1 MRASQNTNSYSIY
14 KFILLSTK
22 TWFTT
27 WLVIAFFALW
37 SLASKA
43 DDEAVVSQPGIS
55 EPAIDEAATSQP
67 AKEIEVADMPAV
79 IEPITS
85 YTREQSKMQ
94 NDAYKQFIKLQISL
108 ASGTKN
114 ALGLGSYEQAYTH
127 YCALAGEARDPD
139 AQFAMGWL
147 YSTGKGV
154 EVNHDIAARF
164 FSLAA
169 IQGHREAREWLDKEP
184 GNAEL
189 AKLPACMHTHEN
201 SAAQV
206 LYRKRGPVYQLVK
219 KHAPKYGVDVDLAMA
234 VIAVESGF
242 NPKATSR
249 KKAQGLMQLLPD
261 TQARFH
267 VKDAY
272 DPEQNIKGG
281 LSYLRWL
288 IGHFKGDVELVTAAY
303 NAGENAVQRHKGI
316 PPYPETRDYVKRV
329 AHYYKKKHHEV
340 RQKSA
345 MRESDAVS
353 AAS

>member
-1 MRASQNTNSYSIY
+1 MNQPAEDVE
-14 KFILLSTK
+14 STPQ
-22 TWFTT
+22 
-27 WLVIAFFALW
+27 A
-37 SLASKA
+37 
-43 DDEAVVSQPGIS
+43 S
-55 EPAIDEAATSQP
+55 EPVPGYS
-67 AKEIEVADMPAV
+67 
-79 IEPITS
+79 
-85 YTREQSKMQ
+85 REQSKMQ
-94 NDAYKQFIKLQISL
+94 NEGYKQFIKLQTSL

-114 ALGLGSYEQAYTH
+114 ALGLSSYEQAYTD
-127 YCALAGEARDPD
+127 YCALAGEAHNPD
-139 AQFAMGWL
+139 AQFAMGWF

-169 IQGHREAREWLDKEP
+169 IQGHRDAREWLDKEP
-184 GNAEL
+184 GNVAL
-189 AKLPACMHTHEN
+189 AKLPACMHSQEN

-219 KHAPKYGVDVDLAMA
+219 KHAPTYGVDVDLAMA

-249 KKAQGLMQLLPD
+249 KQAQGLMQLLPD

-288 IGHFKGDVELVTAAY
+288 IAYFKGDVELVAAAY
-303 NAGENAVQRHKGI
+303 NAGENAVQRHQGI
-316 PPYPETRDYVKRV
+316 PPYPETRNYVKRI
-329 AHYYKKKHHEV
+329 AFYYKKKHHEV
-340 RQKSA
+340 RQKTA
-345 MRESDAVS
+345 MRQNDVASS
-353 AAS
+353 AS

>member
-1 MRASQNTNSYSIY
+1 MS
-14 KFILLSTK
+14 L
-22 TWFTT
+22 WFSMA
-27 WLVIAFFALW
+27 VFALC
-37 SLASKA
+37 SRSSSA
-43 DDEAVVSQPGIS
+43 DEEAVTNEVVINQPAEDMESTPQVS
-55 EPAIDEAATSQP
+55 EPAP
-67 AKEIEVADMPAV
+67 
-79 IEPITS
+79 S
-85 YTREQSKMQ
+85 YSREQSKMQ
-94 NDAYKQFIKLQISL
+94 NEGYKQFIKLQTSL

-114 ALGLGSYEQAYTH
+114 ALGLSNYEQAYTH
-127 YCALAGEARDPD
+127 YCALAGEAHNPD
-139 AQFAMGWL
+139 AQFAMGWF

-169 IQGHREAREWLDKEP
+169 IQGHRDAREWLDKEP
-184 GNAEL
+184 GNVEL
-189 AKLPACMHTHEN
+189 AKLPACMHSQDN

-219 KHAPKYGVDVDLAMA
+219 KHAPTYGVDVDLAMA

-288 IGHFKGDVELVTAAY
+288 IAYFKGDVELVAAAY
-303 NAGENAVQRHKGI
+303 NAGENAVQRHQGI
-316 PPYPETRDYVKRV
+316 PPYPETRNYVKRI
-329 AHYYKKKHHEV
+329 AFYYKKKHHEV
-340 RQKSA
+340 RQKTA
-345 MRESDAVS
+345 MRQSDIPSS
-353 AAS
+353 AS

>member
-1 MRASQNTNSYSIY
+1 MPLNTHITIVR
-14 KFILLSTK
+14 KKALLAPALLSAVYIA
-22 TWFTT
+22 
-27 WLVIAFFALW
+27 WLPISSSAN
-37 SLASKA
+37 
-43 DDEAVVSQPGIS
+43 EEVVDQPAIEEVVKS
-55 EPAIDEAATSQP
+55 ESEYTVEEPAVTYS
-67 AKEIEVADMPAV
+67 
-79 IEPITS
+79 
-85 YTREQSKMQ
+85 REQAVMK
-94 NDAYKQFIKLQISL
+94 NEGYKQFIKLQISL

-114 ALGLGSYEQAYTH
+114 ALGLTSYEQAYTH
-127 YCALAGEARDPD
+127 YCALAGESRDPD
-139 AQFAMGWL
+139 AQFAMGWF

-154 EVNHDIAARF
+154 EANHDIAARF

-169 IQGHREAREWLDKEP
+169 IQGHRDAREWLDNEP
-184 GNAEL
+184 GNAEI
-189 AKLPACMHTHEN
+189 AKLPACMRSHEN

-206 LYRKRGPVYQLVK
+206 LFRKRGPVYQLVK
-219 KHAPKYGVDVDLAMA
+219 KHAPIYDVDVDLAMA

-288 IGHFKGDVELVTAAY
+288 IAYFKGDVELVAAAY
-303 NAGENAVQRHKGI
+303 NAGENAVIRHHGI
-316 PPYPETRDYVKRV
+316 PPYPETRDYVKRI

-340 RQKSA
+340 KQKIA
-345 MRESDAVS
+345 VHGSDAVT

>member
-1 MRASQNTNSYSIY
+1 MLDLVSKNTGNISSVHKIC
-14 KFILLSTK
+14 LLISFRLVAAY
-22 TWFTT
+22 FT
-27 WLVIAFFALW
+27 LCSLSSHADEGALT
-37 SLASKA
+37 S
-43 DDEAVVSQPGIS
+43 EAEVVMN
-55 EPAIDEAATSQP
+55 QP
-67 AKEIEVADMPAV
+67 AEEVAVPDSPI
-79 IEPITS
+79 IEPVAGYS
-85 YTREQSKMQ
+85 REQSTMQ
-94 NDAYKQFIKLQISL
+94 NEGYKQFIKLQISL

-114 ALGLGSYEQAYTH
+114 SLGLTSYEQAYTH
-127 YCALAGEARDPD
+127 FCAQAGEGRNPD

-147 YSTGKGV
+147 YSAGKGV

-189 AKLPACMHTHEN
+189 AKLPPCMHAHEN

-288 IGHFKGDVELVTAAY
+288 ISFFKGDVELVAAAY

-316 PPYPETRDYVKRV
+316 PPYPETRDYVKRI
-329 AHYYKKKHHEV
+329 AHYYKKKHHEI

-345 MRESDAVS
+345 MRQDEVAAV
-353 AAS
+353 AS

>member
-1 MRASQNTNSYSIY
+1 MQVKTDIY
-14 KFILLSTK
+14 AARQALLLISLL
-22 TWFTT
+22 FTMAY
-27 WLVIAFFALW
+27 LSLW
-37 SLASKA
+37 SLSSYA
-43 DDEAVVSQPGIS
+43 DEAEVMNEVVNQPAEESEIEKMVQAS
-55 EPAIDEAATSQP
+55 EP
-67 AKEIEVADMPAV
+67 
-79 IEPITS
+79 EPS
-85 YTREQSKMQ
+85 YSREQSKMQ
-94 NDAYKQFIKLQISL
+94 NDGYKQFIKLQTSL

-114 ALGLGSYEQAYTH
+114 ALGLSSYEQAYTH
-127 YCALAGEARDPD
+127 YCALAGDAHNAD
-139 AQFAMGWL
+139 AQFAMGWF

-169 IQGHREAREWLDKEP
+169 IQGHRDAREWLDKEP
-184 GNAEL
+184 GDMAL
-189 AKLPACMHTHEN
+189 AKLPACMHNQEN

-206 LYRKRGPVYQLVK
+206 LFRKRGPVYQLVK
-219 KHAPKYGVDVDLAMA
+219 KHAPVYGVDVDFAMA

-288 IGHFKGDVELVTAAY
+288 IGYFKGDVELVAAAY
-303 NAGENAVQRHKGI
+303 NAGENAVQRHQGI
-316 PPYPETRDYVKRV
+316 PPYPETRNYVKRIAV
-329 AHYYKKKHHEV
+329 YYKKKHHEV

-345 MRESDAVS
+345 MRQSEIAA

>member
-1 MRASQNTNSYSIY
+1 
-14 KFILLSTK
+14 
-22 TWFTT
+22 
-27 WLVIAFFALW
+27 
-37 SLASKA
+37 
-43 DDEAVVSQPGIS
+43 
-55 EPAIDEAATSQP
+55 
-67 AKEIEVADMPAV
+67 
-79 IEPITS
+79 
-85 YTREQSKMQ
+85 MQ
-94 NDAYKQFIKLQISL
+94 NEAYKQFIKLQTSL

-114 ALGLGSYEQAYTH
+114 SLGLTSYEQAYTH
-127 YCALAGEARDPD
+127 FCTQAGEGRNPD

-147 YSTGKGV
+147 YSAGKGV

-169 IQGHREAREWLDKEP
+169 IQGHREAREWLDREP

-189 AKLPACMHTHEN
+189 AKLPPCMHAHEN

-288 IGHFKGDVELVTAAY
+288 ISFFKGDVELVAAAY

-316 PPYPETRDYVKRV
+316 PPYPETRDYVKRI

-340 RQKSA
+340 RQKTA
-345 MRESDAVS
+345 MRQTEIAA

>member
-1 MRASQNTNSYSIY
+1 MSKMQ
-14 KFILLSTK
+14 TK
-22 TWFTT
+22 TDIYTARKTFLFMSLWLSMAVFT
-27 WLVIAFFALW
+27 LW
-37 SLASKA
+37 SLTSVA
-43 DDEAVVSQPGIS
+43 DEEKTANEVVMNQPAEDVESTSQAS
-55 EPAIDEAATSQP
+55 EPVPGYS
-67 AKEIEVADMPAV
+67 
-79 IEPITS
+79 
-85 YTREQSKMQ
+85 REQSKMQ
-94 NDAYKQFIKLQISL
+94 NEGYKQFIKLQTSL

-114 ALGLGSYEQAYTH
+114 ALGLSSYEQAYTH
-127 YCALAGEARDPD
+127 YCALAGEAHNPD
-139 AQFAMGWL
+139 AQFAMGWF

-169 IQGHREAREWLDKEP
+169 IQGHRDAREWLDKEP
-184 GNAEL
+184 GNVEL
-189 AKLPACMHTHEN
+189 AKLPACMQSQEN

-219 KHAPKYGVDVDLAMA
+219 KHAPTYGVDVDLAMA

-249 KKAQGLMQLLPD
+249 KQAQGLMQLLPD

-288 IGHFKGDVELVTAAY
+288 IAYFKGDVELVAAAY
-303 NAGENAVQRHKGI
+303 NAGENAVQRHQGI
-316 PPYPETRDYVKRV
+316 PPYPETRNYVKRI
-329 AHYYKKKHHEV
+329 AFYYKKKHHEV
-340 RQKSA
+340 RQRTA
-345 MRESDAVS
+345 MRQSDV
-353 AAS
+353 ASSS

>member
-1 MRASQNTNSYSIY
+1 MLGLVSKNTGNISSVYKTFLSISFWLATAYFTLCSLSSRADEEA
-14 KFILLSTK
+14 L
-22 TWFTT
+22 TT
-27 WLVIAFFALW
+27 E
-37 SLASKA
+37 A
-43 DDEAVVSQPGIS
+43 DEVVMN
-55 EPAIDEAATSQP
+55 QP
-67 AKEIEVADMPAV
+67 ADEVAVPDTPS
-79 IEPITS
+79 IEPVPGYS
-85 YTREQSKMQ
+85 REQSTMQ
-94 NDAYKQFIKLQISL
+94 NEAYKQFIKLQTSL

-114 ALGLGSYEQAYTH
+114 SLGLTSYEQAYTH
-127 YCALAGEARDPD
+127 FCAQAGEGRNPD

-147 YSTGKGV
+147 YSAGKGV

-169 IQGHREAREWLDKEP
+169 IQGHREAREWLDREP

-189 AKLPACMHTHEN
+189 AKLPPCMHAHEN

-288 IGHFKGDVELVTAAY
+288 ISFFKGDVELVAAAY

-316 PPYPETRDYVKRV
+316 PPYPETHDYVKRI

-340 RQKSA
+340 RQKTA
-345 MRESDAVS
+345 MRQSEIAA